1 MVYGDNPE
9 NKTPDSSAITQS
21 GNLYVYCGNNPIM
34 YRDLTGNSFL
44 LTALVFIGVST
55 VIGGCV
61 GAFSAACNK
70 GTTEE
75 IIESTI
81 EGALTAAAAA
91 TIAILPIDPVSKLA
105 VGTFVGGVI
114 DVATQLICH
123 DEQEAF
129 VWDYQRTA
137 ETAIATGIAASV
149 PSLNSKMDSVGM
161 ALGDVIIGG
170 EVSVLM
176 TSTFVIANKCYD
188 NRSVPKN
195 TTGIFSYHHSERI
208 FDMSATMVSLY

>member
-1 MVYGDNPE
+1 MP
-9 NKTPDSSAITQS
+9 
-21 GNLYVYCGNNPIM
+21 
-34 YRDLTGNSFL
+34 
-44 LTALVFIGVST
+44 
-55 VIGGCV
+55 
-61 GAFSAACNK
+61 
-70 GTTEE
+70 
-75 IIESTI
+75 
-81 EGALTAAAAA
+81 
-91 TIAILPIDPVSKLA
+91 
-105 VGTFVGGVI
+105 
-114 DVATQLICH
+114 TQLICH

-129 VWDYQRTA
+129 VLDYQRTA

-195 TTGIFSYHHSERI
+195 TTGTFSYHHSDRI